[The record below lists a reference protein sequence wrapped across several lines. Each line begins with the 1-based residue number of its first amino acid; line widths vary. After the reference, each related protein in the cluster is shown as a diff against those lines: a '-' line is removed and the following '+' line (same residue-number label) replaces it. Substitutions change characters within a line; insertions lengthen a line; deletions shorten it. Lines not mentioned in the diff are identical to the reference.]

1 MHKHITFRHILLT
14 LILCAALFTLASC
27 KGSLSRQNT
36 EAPRLKDPLTIWAW
50 DESFNIAAAKTAKEF
65 YLKEHPDADIE
76 IVTVAQDDIVAMLYT
91 RFSAG
96 AYDDLPDIVLIED
109 YRIQGYLHTYA
120 NEFADLSD
128 IAVPDDF
135 ASYKTEMNQFNGK
148 MYGIP
153 FDCGVAALF
162 YRTDYIKQAGYS
174 KKDMENLTWERYI
187 EIGKEVKEKTGKYML
202 TLNPGDLGQIRM
214 MLQSA
219 GSWYTDEDGNPNVL
233 ENDVLKEAIRTYKK
247 IVDSG
252 IATYVGDW
260 GQFVGAF
267 NNGEVATV
275 PTGCWI
281 APSLEHAQDQKGKWA
296 VAEIPRL
303 EGIKNSVNASSLG
316 GGGWYVLKNA
326 GHEQEAKQFLQE
338 TFASD
343 VTLMD
348 RLAGD
353 IELVSTLKAAKSA
366 PNYSEGVAFFGGQKI
381 FKDFIRWVKN
391 VPTVNYGEDT
401 YEIEDS
407 MTEALQKIIDGIDME
422 VVLESTFAA
431 TITAAPKGGGQ

>member
-1 MHKHITFRHILLT
+1 MQKHITFRHILLT

-260 GQFVGAF
+260 GQF
-267 NNGEVATV
+267 
-275 PTGCWI
+275 I
-281 APSLEHAQDQKGKWA
+281 
-296 VAEIPRL
+296 
-303 EGIKNSVNASSLG
+303 GIKNSVNASSLG

-401 YEIEDS
+401 YEIEDN
-407 MTEALQKIIDGIDME
+407 MTAALQKIIDGIDME

>member
-1 MHKHITFRHILLT
+1 MQKHITFRHILLT

-27 KGSLSRQNT
+27 KGGLSRQNT

-174 KKDMENLTWERYI
+174 KKDMENL
-187 EIGKEVKEKTGKYML
+187 
-202 TLNPGDLGQIRM
+202 NP
-214 MLQSA
+214 
-219 GSWYTDEDGNPNVL
+219 
-233 ENDVLKEAIRTYKK
+233 
-247 IVDSG
+247 
-252 IATYVGDW
+252 
-260 GQFVGAF
+260 F
-267 NNGEVATV
+267 
-275 PTGCWI
+275 
-281 APSLEHAQDQKGKWA
+281 
-296 VAEIPRL
+296 
-303 EGIKNSVNASSLG
+303 KN
-316 GGGWYVLKNA
+316 
-326 GHEQEAKQFLQE
+326 
-338 TFASD
+338 
-343 VTLMD
+343 
-348 RLAGD
+348 
-353 IELVSTLKAAKSA
+353 
-366 PNYSEGVAFFGGQKI
+366 
-381 FKDFIRWVKN
+381 DFI
-391 VPTVNYGEDT
+391 
-401 YEIEDS
+401 
-407 MTEALQKIIDGIDME
+407 
-422 VVLESTFAA
+422 F
-431 TITAAPKGGGQ
+431 